1 MLLHKSTDKD
11 LVTAYINGNPN
22 SLDELVNGDDFRVKK
37 YFDISLNKWNLDMYP
52 EKINETYERCVKN
65 NFKDI
70 ETDLSSL

>member
-1 MLLHKSTDKD
+1 MHNITNQTD
-11 LVTAYINGNPN
+11 LFSF
-22 SLDELVNGDDFRVKK
+22 SLNFVKK
-37 YFDISLNKWNLDMYP
+37 KILKFKWNLDMYP